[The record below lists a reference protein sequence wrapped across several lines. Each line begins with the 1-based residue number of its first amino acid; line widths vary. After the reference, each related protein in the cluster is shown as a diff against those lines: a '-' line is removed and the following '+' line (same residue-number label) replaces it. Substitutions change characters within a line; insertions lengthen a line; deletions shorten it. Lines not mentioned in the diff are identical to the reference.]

1 MEYRYQGT
9 KWGIWNAMIDRVIKK
24 CLCGNGF
31 WIQGGKG
38 LSETHCAWRSE
49 GCLRG
54 LGGGS
59 EAAI

>member
-31 WIQGGKG
+31 WIQGGEGAERDTLCLEIGG
-38 LSETHCAWRSE
+38 LFAGT
-49 GCLRG
+49 RG
-54 LGGGS
+54 RL
-59 EAAI
+59 